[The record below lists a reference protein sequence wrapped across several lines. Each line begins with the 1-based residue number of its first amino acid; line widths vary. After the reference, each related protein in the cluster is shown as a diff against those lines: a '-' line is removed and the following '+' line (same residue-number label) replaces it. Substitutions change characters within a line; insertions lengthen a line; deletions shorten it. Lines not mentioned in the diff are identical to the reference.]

1 MKTQQQYYDEINNN
15 WHKFNPNQDDF
26 VKRRLRKLTIKN
38 LEYMNSLL
46 EEHIYNITGSRS
58 EVASLK
64 ASFIPIIQ
72 YINFLIKKKTKQEEN
87 E

>member
-15 WHKFNPNQDDF
+15 LHKFNPNQDDF

-38 LEYMNSLL
+38 LEYVNSLL
-46 EEHIYNITGSRS
+46 EEHISNITGRPS

-64 ASFIPIIQ
+64 ASFIPIIK
-72 YINFLIKKKTKQEEN
+72 YINFLIKKKTKQGEVA
-87 E
+87 